1 MKAILILFVALTSL
15 TAFGET
21 PGGTNVYLNNSTVK
35 DASRADSAAVVS
47 IENRIRTWSGL
58 CLKGYVNSGINWQS
72 QPHSQNDVL
81 LSFTVGPMDDGNG
94 VGPVGKHIE
103 VIAYDMYV
111 YDSRVKRIV
120 NVGPGLEWFGIS
132 KDDATLILRANNT
145 ANHLVFMLATMAT
158 DGRSQK

>member
-1 MKAILILFVALTSL
+1 MKSILILFVALRSL

-21 PGGTNVYLNNSTVK
+21 PCTNVYLNNSTVNK
-35 DASRADSAAVVS
+35 ASRADSAAISS
-47 IENRIRTWSGL
+47 IEKRIRTWGGL
-58 CLKGYVNSGINWQS
+58 CLKGYVSSGINWQS
-72 QPHSQNDVL
+72 QPHNQNDVL

-103 VIAYDMYV
+103 VIAYDIYV
-111 YDSRVKRIV
+111 YDSRAKGIV

-132 KDDATLILRANNT
+132 KDDPTLILRANNI